1 MKLESFKQKIGIDN
15 AGTAFMIFG
24 NFSGLV
30 GQVRGCSDD
39 NLADYSISMFNDR
52 KWIMKQNLTQK
63 ELLQRAGKQVNQ
75 DNRLMNKIGILL
87 EGPLGFSPRYKSNV
101 NRELFCSV
109 FFPWSGIV
117 WNLFADSSFN
127 TSSILSAVGLY

>member
-1 MKLESFKQKIGIDN
+1 M
-15 AGTAFMIFG
+15 
-24 NFSGLV
+24 
-30 GQVRGCSDD
+30 RGCSDD

-52 KWIMKQNLTQK
+52 KMDYEAKFNLEGTVTTG
-63 ELLQRAGKQVNQ
+63 EQVNQ
-75 DNRLMNKIGILL
+75 DNRLMNKIGNLL